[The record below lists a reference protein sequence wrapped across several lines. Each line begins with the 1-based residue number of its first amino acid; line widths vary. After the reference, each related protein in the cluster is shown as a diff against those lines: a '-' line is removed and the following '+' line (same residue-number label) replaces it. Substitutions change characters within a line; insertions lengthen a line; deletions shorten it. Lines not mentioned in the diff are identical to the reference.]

1 MTTTLDT
8 TEAAATVETTDTDTA
23 ANTEEWFGKTYELTR
38 KNGNVTKV
46 RFTKKRADIL
56 RRLLS
61 GETAKDIIG
70 QGFNKSTVTIV
81 NYQAR
86 KLGLLNK

>member
-1 MTTTLDT
+1 MTTTLDM
-8 TEAAATVETTDTDTA
+8 TENAATVETPNTDATA
-23 ANTEEWFGKTYELTR
+23 SAEEWFGKTFELER

-56 RRLLS
+56 RRLLA
-61 GETAKDIIG
+61 GEAAADIIG